1 MSKSPFTY
9 DVEFLVLEKIQ
20 EHAAEN
26 GIIVVKESNYA
37 LLFTSA
43 NNLCEIES
51 VKFVPYAKIE
61 RFNTEMRKRNE
72 GKYIVD
78 TVCQLILDHYGE
90 EAKPVVYLKRDGTH
104 WVGMVGDDKRR
115 MHTIDYLTR
124 CLEAHYGDS
133 QP

>member
-1 MSKSPFTY
+1 MSKGPFTY

-43 NNLCEIES
+43 NNLCEIE
-51 VKFVPYAKIE
+51 
-61 RFNTEMRKRNE
+61 NE

-78 TVCQLILDHYGE
+78 TVCELILDHYGE

-124 CLEAHYGDS
+124 CLEAPYGDS
-133 QP
+133 KP